1 MLETDAFIFEVFIPV
16 YAAVRHGIE
25 KREFTSKR
33 IILSEQ
39 GILITA
45 GADVTRFLLLGYA
58 QSCAGTGE
66 ITFTAKVKM

>member
-1 MLETDAFIFEVFIPV
+1 MELKRVSEWQKYYGVEQ
-16 YAAVRHGIE
+16 

-58 QSCAGTGE
+58 QSCAGTRE